1 MCVVSSSSTTSES
14 GSASLSGVPGSHSSG
29 RTMMPAWSSP
39 SSSSCSERIIP
50 SDTEPRSV
58 ACSSTRPVG
67 KHGAGQRDGDGGAGR
82 EVPRAAHDLARLSL
96 PHVHR
101 AQLEPVGV
109 GVLARLEHPPD
120 AVETEVAVGVGDA
133 ARLDRPHLA
142 AREQQPLRELRRGH
156 VDVDVVAQPG
166 ERNPHQNCLS
176 TRRSFS
182 QNMRMSGMPRRCAAM
197 RSSPKPHAKPL
208 HSFGS

>member
-1 MCVVSSSSTTSES
+1 MVVAELELLL
-14 GSASLSGVPGSHSSG
+14 GEDH
-29 RTMMPAWSSP
+29 
-39 SSSSCSERIIP
+39 
-50 SDTEPRSV
+50 
-58 ACSSTRPVG
+58 PVG
-67 KHGAGQRDGDGGAGR
+67 HGAPQRRLLEHASVRKHGAGQRDGDGRAGR
-82 EVPRAAHDLARLSL
+82 EVPRAAHDLARLAL

-109 GVLARLEHPPD
+109 GMLARLEHPPD
-120 AVETEVAVGVGDA
+120 AVETEVAVRVGDA

-142 AREQQPLRELRRGH
+142 AREQQSLRELGRGH
-156 VDVDVVAQPG
+156 VEVDVVAEPG
-166 ERNPHQNCLS
+166 EGDSQNCLR

-197 RSSPKPHAKPL
+197 RSSPKPQAKPL